1 MAEEHVLGSY
11 AYELRPEGLVRRR
24 IGFKPKWERCAPLGT
39 SWDGSQG
46 VIPGMA
52 AVTPAERA
60 QHQAQQPLA
69 PTVRQDHTADGLF
82 DLSARKQKSLF

>member
-24 IGFKPKWERCAPLGT
+24 IGFKPKWEPCAPLGT

-46 VIPGMA
+46 VMPGIA
-52 AVTPAERA
+52 PVTQAERV

-69 PTVRQDHTADGLF
+69 PRVRQDHTLDGLF
-82 DLSARKQKSLF
+82 DRLAHGQKSFF